1 MKKNLRTPPEN
12 LKFADLFQFFWNHGL
27 GNKLD
32 NDDDPTPW
40 TDASLA
46 EAFDAQG
53 KDISLRT
60 VQHWKSGKFL
70 PSRKNIHIIAKIIAD
85 GDETAKQIWADA
97 LIKALSASKSAKS
110 SKPEISDRQ
119 IELAHIQPI
128 RQDTRPFFLTGL
140 AALALGFLSIT
151 YFIFRTPPS
160 PSLAIGSILH
170 ETGSSSDTAYFQSL
184 MTDINTS
191 LVKSSDLEILSRR
204 EVKLAESSIQSAS
217 AGSDLLDI
225 FKQQYEIQYVL
236 NGESR
241 TEGAFEYLDLSL
253 INTKNAHMEWT
264 QTFNLQSTTRFDI
277 YRDTVEG
284 VSQALK
290 LENIPSLDKQN
301 LYLGTDNEDAYTE
314 YLAGRQN
321 LKFWH
326 ETRNGPEIWRAN
338 AAFDRALKLDP
349 EMGLAYFHKADAYYH
364 QAAGDLGQIQRDQ
377 NYGSYIPNTDRAAVN
392 AIMEMMSRAARHSH
406 SKEAIAQA
414 KINEIYYSED
424 WTDLRKWG
432 QEFVVQATAERGELE
447 WFFEPVIMLF
457 LNEPELSEN
466 LLRNRIMKYDPLNGT
481 GHAYLTRLRLI
492 SNNSAAARQT
502 LEDAESATFS
512 GRLAEVKGYL
522 LFFEGNGD
530 LLYDH
535 VKVSENLSATHRD
548 YFMAMSTFLQGN
560 PSEAKIRLNSSEA
573 LKSEKVHLAYG
584 LHHIGEAEE
593 ALQAFNE
600 IANTPMGPVLLSV
613 AMSYGVACG
622 PTPLPDIDVL
632 REKMRHANIDD
643 LPCIGAPN

>member
-12 LKFADLFQFFWNHGL
+12 LKFTDLFQFFWNHGL

-97 LIKALSASKSAKS
+97 LIKALSDSKSAKS

-377 NYGSYIPNTDRAAVN
+377 NYGSYIPNADKAAVN

-535 VKVSENLSATHRD
+535 VKVSDNLSATHRD
-548 YFMAMSTFLQGN
+548 YFMAMSAFLQGN
-560 PSEAKIRLNSSEA
+560 TSEAKIRLNSSEA
-573 LKSEKVHLAYG
+573 LKSEKVHRAYG
-584 LHHIGEAEE
+584 LHHIGETEE

-622 PTPLPDIDVL
+622 PNPLPDIQVL
-632 REKMRHANIDD
+632 SERMRQANIEH